1 VSATVIRRST
11 PASIRVWEAQV
22 VTVWRAWKSS
32 ALLSML
38 QPLVFL
44 GGMGFGVGALVDERA
59 GSTAALGGLGYLA
72 FLGPALMATTAM
84 QTATFEASYPVMDG
98 FKWRRA
104 FEAMTATP
112 VSPRDVVDGM
122 VLWWVS
128 RILVGVTGVALVLA
142 VIPTTRGWGLIPAA
156 LGATLCGMVFATA
169 MGAWA
174 STRESEASFAAVQR
188 FVIIPLFLFGGAF
201 YPIDSLPS
209 ALRPVAWL
217 TPLWHGVELTR
228 GLTTSEIS
236 LAATLGHIA
245 YLSALTLVGYLICRV
260 TFHRRLTR

>member
-1 VSATVIRRST
+1 MSATVIRRST

-112 VSPRDVVDGM
+112 VSPRAVVDGM

-128 RILVGVTGVALVLA
+128 RILLGVAGVALVLA

-174 STRESEASFAAVQR
+174 STRETEASFAAVQR

-201 YPIDSLPS
+201 YPVDSLPS
-209 ALRPVAWL
+209 VLRPVAWV

-228 GLTTSEIS
+228 GLTTSGIS
-236 LAATLGHIA
+236 LAASLGHLA
-245 YLSALTLVGYLICRV
+245 YLSALTLVGYVICRI

>member
-1 VSATVIRRST
+1 MRRGI
-11 PASIRVWEAQV
+11 PAAIRVWEAQV
-22 VTVWRAWKSS
+22 VTVWRAWRSS
-32 ALLSML
+32 VLLSML

-59 GSTAALGGLGYLA
+59 GSTAALGGLGYAA

-112 VSPRDVVDGM
+112 VAPRDVVNGM

-128 RILVGVTGVALVLA
+128 RILLGTSGVALVLA
-142 VIPTTRGWGLIPAA
+142 AIPSTRGWGVVPAA
-156 LGATLCGMVFATA
+156 LAGALCGMVFAMA
-169 MGAWA
+169 MGAWT
-174 STRESEASFAAVQR
+174 STREGEASFAAIQR
-188 FVIIPLFLFGGAF
+188 FVVIPLFLFGGAF
-201 YPIDSLPS
+201 YPVESLPA
-209 ALRPVAWL
+209 ALRPVAWF
-217 TPLWHGVELTR
+217 TPLWHGVELCR
-228 GLTTSEIS
+228 GLTTAGIEP
-236 LAATLGHIA
+236 LTAVGHLA
-245 YLSALTLVGYLICRV
+245 YLSVLTLAGYIVCRI